1 MNKKFILLLTA
12 LSLSTAAFVGCS
24 NNQENL
30 SSPST
35 QEQSS
40 TSTPVSDTTSN
51 TGSDSTSDAVSDN
64 KTVYPITFDAFDS
77 EGNTYT
83 QTFNE
88 APKRVITNN
97 QSSTELL
104 LTLGLKDSIVGT
116 GDLDTPI
123 PEELKAD
130 YESIPAIANKGD
142 VAKEIVVGSGADLV
156 IGRSASFKDDRYGT
170 IASLNEVGINTY
182 VQLASKMNTDI
193 SLDTIIQDVRNVGV
207 IFDVQDKA
215 NELADSLQA
224 SLDNIKSKVP
234 TTGERKKVMLIVNYS
249 GESFTAYGAN
259 ASLQK
264 EMLNV
269 LNADNVIEKGGSVS
283 LENIIST
290 NPDHIVYVT
299 ANKNAAVDVD
309 AVDKILAEPTLQEV
323 TAIKDKNIMTVD
335 YTELMGYGYR
345 TFDCLEKLAKAFY
358 PEIFNN

>member
-1 MNKKFILLLTA
+1 MNKKLVLVLTTLA
-12 LSLSTAAFVGCS
+12 LATTVFVGCG
-24 NNQENL
+24 NKPENVD
-30 SSPST
+30 SPST
-35 QEQSS
+35 SEQTPAS
-40 TSTPVSDTTSN
+40 TEASDT
-51 TGSDSTSDAVSDN
+51 
-64 KTVYPITFDAFDS
+64 KTTYPVTFDAFDS
-77 EGNTYT
+77 EGNVFT
-83 QTFNE
+83 QTFTE
-88 APKRVITNN
+88 APKKVITNN
-97 QSSTELL
+97 QTSTELL
-104 LTLGLKDSIVGT
+104 LKLGLKDSIIGT

-123 PEELKAD
+123 PEDLKAD

-142 VAKEIVVGSGADLV
+142 VAKEVVVGSGADLV

-170 IASLNEVGINTY
+170 ISSLNEVGINTY

-193 SLDTIIQDVRNVGV
+193 TLDTIIQDVRNVGV
-207 IFDVQDKA
+207 IFDVQDNATKF
-215 NELADSLQA
+215 ADSLQA
-224 SLDNIKSKVP
+224 TFDNIKSKVP
-234 TTGERKKVMLIVNYS
+234 TSGERKKVMLIVNYA

-309 AVDKILAEPTLQEV
+309 AVDKILAEPTLQSVE
-323 TAIKDKNIMTVD
+323 AIKNKNIMSVD

-345 TFDCLEKLAKAFY
+345 TFDCLEKLAEAFY
-358 PEIFNN
+358 PEVFKN

>member
-1 MNKKFILLLTA
+1 MNKKSLLLLISLTITA
-12 LSLSTAAFVGCS
+12 TLFVGCGNKTTNANS
-24 NNQENL
+24 SNQEQA
-30 SSPST
+30 SQST
-35 QEQSS
+35 DAS
-40 TSTPVSDTTSN
+40 T
-51 TGSDSTSDAVSDN
+51 N
-64 KTVYPITFDAFDS
+64 KTTYPVTFDAFDS
-77 EGNTYT
+77 EGNIYK

-88 APKRVITNN
+88 APKKVITNN
-97 QSSTELL
+97 QTSTELL
-104 LTLGLKDSIVGT
+104 LTLGLKDSIIGT
-116 GDLDTPI
+116 GDLDTPML
-123 PEELKAD
+123 ENLKAD

-142 VAKEIVVGSGADLV
+142 VAKEVVVGSGADLV
-156 IGRSASFKDDRYGT
+156 IGRAASFKDDRYGS
-170 IASLNEVGINTY
+170 ISSLNEVGINTY

-215 NELADSLQA
+215 NKLADSLQD
-224 SLDNIKSKVP
+224 SLDNIKSKTP
-234 TTGERKKVMLIVNYS
+234 TNAERKKVMLIVNYS

-269 LNADNVIEKGGSVS
+269 LNADNVIPKGGPIS

-299 ANKNAAVDVD
+299 ANKNATVDAD
-309 AVDKILAEPTLQEV
+309 AVDRILAEPTLQDVE
-323 TAIKDKNIMTVD
+323 AIKNKNIISVE

-358 PEIFNN
+358 PEVFKN

>member
-1 MNKKFILLLTA
+1 MNKKLVLVLTTLA
-12 LSLSTAAFVGCS
+12 LATTVFVGCG
-24 NNQENL
+24 NKNENAD
-30 SSPST
+30 SPSAPEKT
-35 QEQSS
+35 PAS
-40 TSTPVSDTTSN
+40 TEASGTKTTYPV
-51 TGSDSTSDAVSDN
+51 
-64 KTVYPITFDAFDS
+64 TFDVFDS
-77 EGNTYT
+77 EGNVFT

-88 APKRVITNN
+88 APKKVITNN
-97 QSSTELL
+97 QTSTELL
-104 LTLGLKDSIVGT
+104 LSLGLKDSIIGT

-123 PEELKAD
+123 PEDLKAD
-130 YESIPAIANKGD
+130 YEAIPAIANKGD
-142 VAKEIVVGSGADLV
+142 VAKEVVVGSGADLV

-170 IASLNEVGINTY
+170 IPSLNEVGINTY
-182 VQLASKMNTDI
+182 VQLASKMNADI
-193 SLDTIIQDVRNVGV
+193 TLDTIIQDVRNVGV

-215 NELADSLQA
+215 NNLADSLQTT
-224 SLDNIKSKVP
+224 LDDIKSKVP
-234 TTGERKKVMLIVNYS
+234 TSSERKKVMLIVNYA

-309 AVDKILAEPTLQEV
+309 AVDKILAEPTLQDVE
-323 TAIKDKNIMTVD
+323 AIKNKNIMSVD

-345 TFDCLEKLAKAFY
+345 TFDCLEKLSKAFY
-358 PEIFNN
+358 PEVFKN

>member
-1 MNKKFILLLTA
+1 MNKKSLLLLTSFA
-12 LSLSTAAFVGCS
+12 LAATVFVGCT
-24 NNQENL
+24 NNAEN
-30 SSPST
+30 T
-35 QEQSS
+35 NQSS
-40 TSTPVSDTTSN
+40 NQQQSDTPVE
-51 TGSDSTSDAVSDN
+51 VSDN
-64 KTVYPITFDAFDS
+64 KTTYPVTFDAFDA
-77 EGNTYT
+77 EGNIYT

-88 APKRVITNN
+88 APKKVITNN

-104 LTLGLKDSIVGT
+104 LTLGLKDSIIGT

-123 PEELKAD
+123 PEDLKAD

-142 VAKEIVVGSGADLV
+142 VAKEVVVGSGADLV
-156 IGRSASFKDDRYGT
+156 IGRAASFKDDRYGT
-170 IASLNEVGINTY
+170 ISSLNEVGINAY
-182 VQLASKMNTDI
+182 VQLASKMNTEI

-215 NELADSLQA
+215 NELADSLQTT
-224 SLDNIKSKVP
+224 LDDIKSKVP

-290 NPDHIVYVT
+290 NPDHIIYVT

-309 AVDKILAEPTLQEV
+309 AVDKILAEPTLQNIE
-323 TAIKDKNIMTVD
+323 AIKNKNIISVD

-345 TFDCLEKLAKAFY
+345 TFDCLEKLAEAFY
-358 PEIFNN
+358 PEVFNNQ